1 MKVAGLPHSEI
12 AGSKLVDSSPTLIAV
27 FRVLH
32 SLLMPR
38 HPSCARIRLARNFK
52 TSLSRYVV
60 ILFNF
65 QLPLFKDQARLR
77 GERVHSISKTPFSTQ
92 GGFLKKITK
101 KSPGVPQARKSGTSV
116 LTFRLYQT
124 LFNQFSTS
132 IGPLVPICAGA
143 RFSQPVSVMAMGF
156 SQRRPNVGEVTKV
169 SIWNVMLCMSS

>member
-38 HPSCARIRLARNFK
+38 HPSCARIRLARNF

-65 QLPLFKDQARLR
+65 QLPLFKEQKCLR
-77 GERVHSISKTPFSTQ
+77 YII
-92 GGFLKKITK
+92 GGGRRIRTDDILLAKQT
-101 KSPGVPQARKSGTSV
+101 
-116 LTFRLYQT
+116 LYQLSYT
-124 LFNQFSTS
+124 PT
-132 IGPLVPICAGA
+132 
-143 RFSQPVSVMAMGF
+143 
-156 SQRRPNVGEVTKV
+156 GED
-169 SIWNVMLCMSS
+169 WWA